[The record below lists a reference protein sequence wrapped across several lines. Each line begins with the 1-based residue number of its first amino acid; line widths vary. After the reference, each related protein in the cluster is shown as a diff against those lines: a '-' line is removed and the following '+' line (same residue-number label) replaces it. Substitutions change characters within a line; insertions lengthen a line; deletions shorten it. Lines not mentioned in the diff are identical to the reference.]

1 MFRHPFIRKIK
12 SLKRHMEGLP
22 INENNLRLNA
32 KMFTVSVCPVIS
44 KPGWIEVDLSEMI
57 PSQTYRGLISPQI
70 TVQGLMVTDSRWD
83 VPRISWYSF
92 LSNQKE
98 ERESRAFFPFLAATR
113 EKILEPP
120 SGKVQLGPH
129 L

>member
-70 TVQGLMVTDSRWD
+70 TVQGLMVTDSR
-83 VPRISWYSF
+83 
-92 LSNQKE
+92 
-98 ERESRAFFPFLAATR
+98 
-113 EKILEPP
+113 
-120 SGKVQLGPH
+120 
-129 L
+129 